1 MRLEFRKQE
10 LMAIKV
16 EEKQPTLARAI
27 SFDKALRPVVAHHP
41 ISEHDRDK
49 CKLF

>member
-16 EEKQPTLARAI
+16 EEKQPTLARAGFF
-27 SFDKALRPVVAHHP
+27 S
-41 ISEHDRDK
+41 HDMDR
-49 CKLF
+49 LL